1 MQLYRQYVG
10 WYIMCC
16 GYWKNFFFMTVNL
29 EYYVNKIVE
38 HLLEELT
45 SEDRVART
53 LVGQFTKD

>member
-1 MQLYRQYVG
+1 VDTGR
-10 WYIMCC
+10 I
-16 GYWKNFFFMTVNL
+16 FFMTVNL

-53 LVGQFTKD
+53 LVGQFTKDWVI

>member
-1 MQLYRQYVG
+1 
-10 WYIMCC
+10 
-16 GYWKNFFFMTVNL
+16 MTVNL

-53 LVGQFTKD
+53 LVGQFTSIYKSLSEVAVDCIMMNE